1 MRPLSFWQESEHLQN
16 SGQAFLVRQGSLV
29 FIEHF
34 TIANDRSPYVTDPHS
49 HVSKL
54 YFRDFFNTLQNSA
67 VRCAGYHFITPKRE
81 YTPFHSFF
89 SIISCCCTYY
99 SVSWEYKR

>member
-1 MRPLSFWQESEHLQN
+1 MRPLSFWQEREYLKN

-34 TIANDRSPYVTDPHS
+34 TIANDRSTYITDPHS

-54 YFRDFFNTLQNSA
+54 YFRDFFNTLVFVYDVGEWGYGIGERMCI
-67 VRCAGYHFITPKRE
+67 VRHKGYV
-81 YTPFHSFF
+81 F
-89 SIISCCCTYY
+89 SSDEKVTFL
-99 SVSWEYKR
+99 